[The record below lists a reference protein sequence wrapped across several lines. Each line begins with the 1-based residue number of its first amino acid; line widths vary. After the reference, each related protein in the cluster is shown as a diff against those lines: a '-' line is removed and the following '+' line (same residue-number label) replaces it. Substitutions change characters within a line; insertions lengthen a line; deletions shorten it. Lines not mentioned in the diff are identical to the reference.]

1 MNILKR
7 LGAGLL
13 SAAVLASSVQI
24 TAFADS
30 KVKVS
35 VYKDSN
41 YVIIGYEDYKL
52 TAKVSGASNVE
63 YSWQAMAPSNGK
75 WFDLDV
81 ENDAWSGTHAK
92 TVTFRA
98 STRVRAGWDE
108 DYCENWS
115 HINYRC
121 RVTAGGEDYYSDIV
135 HLENMHTMEYTKE
148 LVADNDITVKHI
160 SPEAEESE
168 GGCLTIN
175 TEAGNNVDF
184 EFSYTDISADLKAF
198 GFSVEPAILYSEDG
212 ITEKKAEITASNG
225 KCKGSVPVMS
235 DTVLAWAGVCIMHG
249 STRVDLKGKYY
260 VLNAENNGLYGTAE
274 IPESVV
280 YGSATT
286 VKLSDFPE
294 SLDKQGLLHYQW
306 QYCDSGN
313 NWVSYTN
320 TLNFNK
326 RTFPLLDS
334 SFKAGRMIR
343 CVITADG
350 YDGELITNGALC
362 SIGTNYATPPDFGA
376 YYDPMVSM
384 LMIPDSSPK
393 LEYVAMEYQTTTP
406 DWSRAQAGNGGN
418 LYLEDPSVNPITYD
432 KLYYIYARYR
442 ATDYLDYGVKFSE
455 SRVYTGVTKKIQAIE
470 FSLDHV
476 YAKPGIIIK
485 LDVKTIP
492 ADIPTF
498 DGILGSKWYCR
509 ANYGSVKEIVS
520 LYADAA
526 CTKKLEANKYY
537 KTIYVKA
544 NEPHNDVEV
553 AAETQVGYNDV
564 KRAACLI
571 DIANKDG
578 KSYKISEFS
587 FTDNP
592 FTIGNG
598 MTGELGM
605 NIYPMNGVAGTYD
618 TGYYSDIKVSNVRKS
633 NGLYVSEDVVSVKLK
648 DDGLEPILVVKT
660 SRDTPLDTY
669 YCDVTVPAKHSN
681 SGKEIKKTLE
691 IVVEST
697 SVPLTALFTTKSLK
711 VPTGGTAENTVNTDE
726 EDASI
731 SYSSSNPSVA
741 SVDSSGKIT
750 ATGKGTAT
758 ITATV
763 TTPDGKKTVTKSTV
777 TTLDEEAISF
787 VKEETAPRIT
797 VKVSYKNVSAN
808 SVTISWVKKSGAK
821 GYRIQQLVKGKWK
834 TIKTLDSKTTSYTL
848 TKLSSGKD
856 YYFRVNYTLTSKG
869 TKKYKLYG
877 DNLAV
882 STNPAKIKS
891 LTATKIKNSTAL
903 IKWSASSKADGYIL
917 EMYKNGKWEQIG
929 KYDSKTTSAKLSN
942 LKKGTTCRLRLRC
955 YRLSLSGITYS
966 SYVTLSFKAK

>member
-1 MNILKR
+1 MNIFKK

-13 SAAVLASSVQI
+13 SAALLASSVQI
-24 TAFADS
+24 SAFADS
-30 KVKVS
+30 NVKVTII
-35 VYKDSN
+35 KN
-41 YVIIGYEDYKL
+41 QNFVIIGYEDYSF

-81 ENDAWSGTHAK
+81 ENDAWSGTRAK
-92 TVTFRA
+92 TVTFKA
-98 STRVRAGWDE
+98 STRERAGWNEE
-108 DYCENWS
+108 DCENWTQV
-115 HINYRC
+115 NLRC
-121 RVTAGGEDYYSDIV
+121 RVTVGDEDYFSGAV
-135 HLENMHTMEYTKE
+135 HLENMHTMEYAKE
-148 LVADNDITVKHI
+148 LVAGDNVTVKQI
-160 SPEAEESE
+160 SPAAEKTD
-168 GGCLTIN
+168 GYIMLN
-175 TEAGNNVDF
+175 TEAGSNLDF
-184 EFSYTDISADLKAF
+184 EFSYTDLSSDLKAL
-198 GFSVEPAILYSEDG
+198 GFTAEPAILYTEDG
-212 ITEKKAEITASNG
+212 KTEKKADVTVSKG
-225 KCKGSVPVMS
+225 TCKGSVPVIS
-235 DTVLAWAGVCIMHG
+235 DTVLAWAGVRIMHG
-249 STRVDLKGKYY
+249 STRVDMKGKYY
-260 VLNAENNGLYGTAE
+260 VLNAEKGGLYGTAE

-280 YGSATT
+280 FGSATT

-294 SLDKQGLLHYQW
+294 SLDKKGLLHYQW
-306 QYCDSGN
+306 QFCDSGS

-320 TLNFNK
+320 TLDFNK

-350 YDGELITNGALC
+350 YDGQLITNGAIC
-362 SIGTNYATPPDFGA
+362 SVGFNYSTPPDFSVF
-376 YYDPMVSM
+376 YDPLVSQ

-406 DWSRAQAGNGGN
+406 DWSKAQAGNGGN

-432 KLYYIYARYR
+432 KMYYVYARYR

-470 FSLDHV
+470 FSLNHV
-476 YAKPGIIIK
+476 FAKPGIIIK

-509 ANYGSVKEIVS
+509 ANYGSGKEIVS

-564 KRAACLI
+564 KRAVCLI

-578 KSYKISEFS
+578 KTYKISEFS
-587 FTDNP
+587 FTDIP

-605 NIYPMNGVAGTYD
+605 NFYPVDGVAGTYD
-618 TGYYSDIKVSNVRKS
+618 TGYYSDVKISDVRKS
-633 NGLYVSEDVVSVKLK
+633 NGLHVSEDLVSVKLK

-660 SRDTPLDTY
+660 SRDTPLEKY
-669 YCDVTVPAKHSN
+669 YCDVTVPAKYSN

-691 IVVEST
+691 IVVESR
-697 SVPLTALFTTKSLK
+697 SVPLTALFTTQSLK
-711 VPTGGTAENTVNTDE
+711 IPTGGTVKNTVNTDE
-726 EDASI
+726 ADCTVT
-731 SYSSSNPSVA
+731 YSSSNPEVA
-741 SVDSSGKIT
+741 SVDNTGKVT

-763 TTPDGKKTVTKSTV
+763 TTADGTKTVTKSTV

-787 VKEETAPRIT
+787 AREEAPLVTAKPKTSVKT
-797 VKVSYKNVSAN
+797 VKAN
-808 SVTISWVKKSGAK
+808 SVTLSWTKKSGAK
-821 GYRIQQLVKGKWK
+821 GYRIQQLVNGKWK
-834 TIKTLDSKTTSYTL
+834 TVKTLSSKTTSYTL
-848 TKLSSGKD
+848 TGLKSGTD
-856 YYFRVNYTLTSKG
+856 YIFRVNYCVTSNG

-877 DNLAV
+877 DNLSV
-882 STNPAKIKS
+882 LTNPAKVKS
-891 LTATKIKNSTAL
+891 FTASSVNNGTAK
-903 IKWSASSKADGYIL
+903 IKWSKPSKADGYIV
-917 EMYKNGKWEQIG
+917 EMYKNGKWEQVG
-929 KYDSKTTSAKLSN
+929 KYDYKTTSAKLSG
-942 LKKGTTCRLRLRC
+942 LKAGSTCKLRIRS
-955 YRLSLSGITYS
+955 YKVSPNGVSYS
-966 SYVTLSFKAK
+966 SYVSLSFKAK

>member
-1 MNILKR
+1 MNIFKK

-13 SAAVLASSVQI
+13 SAALLASSVQI
-24 TAFADS
+24 SAFADS
-30 KVKVS
+30 NVKVT
-35 VYKDSN
+35 VIKN
-41 YVIIGYEDYKL
+41 QNFVIIGYEDYSF

-92 TVTFRA
+92 TVTFKA
-98 STRVRAGWDE
+98 STRERAGWNEE
-108 DYCENWS
+108 DCENWTQV
-115 HINYRC
+115 NLRC
-121 RVTAGGEDYYSDIV
+121 RVTVGDEDYFSGAV
-135 HLENMHTMEYTKE
+135 HLENMHTMEYAKE
-148 LVADNDITVKHI
+148 LVAGDNVTVKQI
-160 SPEAEESE
+160 SPAAEKTD
-168 GGCLTIN
+168 GYIMLN
-175 TEAGNNVDF
+175 TEAGSNLDF
-184 EFSYTDISADLKAF
+184 EFSYTDLSSDLKAL
-198 GFSVEPAILYSEDG
+198 GFTAEPAILYTEDG
-212 ITEKKAEITASNG
+212 KTEKKADVTVSKG
-225 KCKGSVPVMS
+225 TCKGSVPVIS
-235 DTVLAWAGVCIMHG
+235 DTVLAWAGVRIMHG
-249 STRVDLKGKYY
+249 STRVDMKGKYY
-260 VLNAENNGLYGTAE
+260 VLNAEKGGLYGTAE

-280 YGSATT
+280 FGSATT

-294 SLDKQGLLHYQW
+294 SLDKKGLLHYQW
-306 QYCDSGN
+306 QFCDSGS

-320 TLNFNK
+320 TLDFNK

-350 YDGELITNGALC
+350 YDGQLITNGAIC
-362 SIGTNYATPPDFGA
+362 SVGFNYSTPPDFSVF
-376 YYDPMVSM
+376 YDPLVSQ

-406 DWSRAQAGNGGN
+406 DWSKAQAGNGGN

-432 KLYYIYARYR
+432 KMYYVYARYR

-470 FSLDHV
+470 FSLNHV
-476 YAKPGIIIK
+476 FAKPGIIIK

-509 ANYGSVKEIVS
+509 ANYGSGKEIVS

-564 KRAACLI
+564 KRAVCLI

-578 KSYKISEFS
+578 KTYKISEFS
-587 FTDNP
+587 FTDIP

-605 NIYPMNGVAGTYD
+605 NFYPVDGVAGTYD
-618 TGYYSDIKVSNVRKS
+618 TGYYSDVKISDVRKS
-633 NGLYVSEDVVSVKLK
+633 NGLHVSEDLVSVKLK

-660 SRDTPLDTY
+660 SRDTPLEKY
-669 YCDVTVPAKHSN
+669 YCDVTVPAKYSN

-691 IVVEST
+691 IVVESR
-697 SVPLTALFTTKSLK
+697 SVPLTALFTTQSLK
-711 VPTGGTAENTVNTDE
+711 IPTGGTVKNTVNTDE
-726 EDASI
+726 ADCTVT
-731 SYSSSNPSVA
+731 YSSSNPEVA
-741 SVDSSGKIT
+741 SVDNTGKVT

-763 TTPDGKKTVTKSTV
+763 TTADGTKTVTKSTV

-787 VKEETAPRIT
+787 AREEAPLVTAKPKTSVKT
-797 VKVSYKNVSAN
+797 VKAN
-808 SVTISWVKKSGAK
+808 SVTLSWTKKSGAK
-821 GYRIQQLVKGKWK
+821 GYRIQQLVNGKWK
-834 TIKTLDSKTTSYTL
+834 TVKTLSSKTTSYTL
-848 TKLSSGKD
+848 TGLKSGTD
-856 YYFRVNYTLTSKG
+856 YIFRVNYCVTSNG

-877 DNLAV
+877 DNLSV
-882 STNPAKIKS
+882 LTNPAKVKS
-891 LTATKIKNSTAL
+891 FTASSVNNGTAK
-903 IKWSASSKADGYIL
+903 IKWSKPSKADGYIV
-917 EMYKNGKWEQIG
+917 EMYKNGKWEQVG
-929 KYDSKTTSAKLSN
+929 KYDYKTTSAKLSG
-942 LKKGTTCRLRLRC
+942 LKAGSTCKLRIRS
-955 YRLSLSGITYS
+955 YKVSPNGVSYS
-966 SYVTLSFKAK
+966 SYVSLSFKAK